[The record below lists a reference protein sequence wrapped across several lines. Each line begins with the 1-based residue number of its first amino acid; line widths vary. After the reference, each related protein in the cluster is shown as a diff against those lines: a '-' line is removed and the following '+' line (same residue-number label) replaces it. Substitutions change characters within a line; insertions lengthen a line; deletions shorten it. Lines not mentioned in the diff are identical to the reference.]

1 MQLQEPQAKLFFFA
15 ATKIRIGR
23 RRSLPLRKQQAE
35 PFFFAATKF
44 ESDAEL
50 FAAKPAAGETILLC
64 RLED

>member
-23 RRSLPLRKQQAE
+23 RRSLPLRKQQAQ

-44 ESDAEL
+44 ESDAE
-50 FAAKPAAGETILLC
+50 FVVADPAAGETILLC
-64 RLED
+64 LDEN